1 MNKKLVN
8 NILLFV
14 FLSCSHQNIVNGGE
28 YIAEPRSTADRLN
41 ELLSTSENKLPKSN
55 PYSVSFGAIVT
66 KLGDSNYMRTNFAI
80 QSSSNNI
87 EQIIMEN
94 KTSLTEAAIEILSV
108 QTVDALNSANGRE
121 LVCMN
126 LINRFNR
133 ILGDK
138 IVDQISFTEMM
149 IQ

>member
-1 MNKKLVN
+1 
-8 NILLFV
+8 
-14 FLSCSHQNIVNGGE
+14 
-28 YIAEPRSTADRLN
+28 
-41 ELLSTSENKLPKSN
+41 
-55 PYSVSFGAIVT
+55 
-66 KLGDSNYMRTNFAI
+66 
-80 QSSSNNI
+80 
-87 EQIIMEN
+87 MEN